1 MPMCLA
7 EDFAADEVDAVREPA
22 GAQGAVG
29 LAHTLDQAEQHA
41 EHMLGDCLR
50 VAARLVDNEDA
61 ALAAGLHVDRV
72 VTGAVARHDQQVGRL
87 PQQVGSGVVAGRQLV
102 ARRAGLVDVRRRE
115 DGRRDIGRA
124 VVLEAV
130 ERHIGAPAEDVGVA
144 DHHMRCDVEHALAVG
159 DIVHRFNPPLRN

>member
-1 MPMCLA
+1 MSSP
-7 EDFAADEVDAVREPA
+7 

-29 LAHTLDQAEQHA
+29 LAHPLGQAEQHA

-61 ALAAGLHVDRV
+61 ALVAGLHVDRV

-115 DGRRDIGRA
+115 DRRRDIGRA